1 MRASRGTGAALE
13 HFSVRLHKE
22 RARRQYEQYGER
34 EATQGKPL
42 KNALEDRTSA
52 NTVCPAAL
60 SVWHTAL
67 PIKPFA
73 PVTRIFILQF
83 YFLLED
89 RKRQTDELHIYPG
102 NIRANFTQCVVQH
115 TRFISLLARGQA
127 ICQTDQPLLEHAALR
142 ESASPWLRRLAEAV
156 PPEKLGNLRGNA
168 FIFRRLLEGFRQ
180 EEARSHAQE
189 KQSLNNLL
197 KPLQSQLLPS
207 TLLQKEIDAIADQ
220 VLESAPTELSV
231 EQMRAELK
239 EAGFEQEIEYL
250 ERNGELSWT
259 KINHLY
265 AKGGVLALLRAPT
278 PEALDAFAQISDADI
293 SDGIVALIERQHR
306 MSESKKP
313 EDCAEAKRAADV
325 ANRMARSGPF
335 FVNYPDPSGRI
346 PLHYASQDGE
356 LTQTVQDLVNY
367 GADVYWKSDLGQIPA
382 HTAASAGRTDAL
394 EILFNTGGLDAIHSR
409 DHQGYTP
416 LNFAAFSQDA
426 SQFLQDK
433 GAELLMISI
442 SNLV

>member
-1 MRASRGTGAALE
+1 MSFIYIPEILEPILRNVSSSTRDLSRCSL
-13 HFSVRLHKE
+13 VD
-22 RARRQYEQYGER
+22 RQ
-34 EATQGKPL
+34 
-42 KNALEDRTSA
+42 
-52 NTVCPAAL
+52 
-60 SVWHTAL
+60 
-67 PIKPFA
+67 FA
-73 PVTRIFILQF
+73 
-83 YFLLED
+83 
-89 RKRQTDELHIYPG
+89 RQTK
-102 NIRANFTQCVVQH
+102 
-115 TRFISLLARGQA
+115 
-127 ICQTDQPLLEHAALR
+127 PLLEHAALR

-189 KQSLNNLL
+189 KQSLKNLL

-231 EQMRAELK
+231 EQMRA
-239 EAGFEQEIEYL
+239 
-250 ERNGELSWT
+250 ELSWT

-346 PLHYASQDGE
+346 PLHYASQDGK

>member
-1 MRASRGTGAALE
+1 MSFIYIPEILEPILRNVSSSTRDLSRCSL
-13 HFSVRLHKE
+13 VD
-22 RARRQYEQYGER
+22 RQ
-34 EATQGKPL
+34 
-42 KNALEDRTSA
+42 
-52 NTVCPAAL
+52 
-60 SVWHTAL
+60 
-67 PIKPFA
+67 FA
-73 PVTRIFILQF
+73 
-83 YFLLED
+83 
-89 RKRQTDELHIYPG
+89 RQTK
-102 NIRANFTQCVVQH
+102 
-115 TRFISLLARGQA
+115 
-127 ICQTDQPLLEHAALR
+127 PLLEHAALR

-189 KQSLNNLL
+189 KQSLKNLL

-346 PLHYASQDGE
+346 PLHYASQDGK